1 MSTTLSASTSRQTA
15 SIPITASVMA
25 LGAGVVWSFGAV
37 TARMAKHSD
46 AFQYLIWRSV
56 GVLVMMELVTAVRRQ
71 PDALRRAFTSGRWMM
86 TANFG
91 LLLASLTFVYAVKTT
106 TAANASFLGSIT
118 PLVAVVLARVVLK
131 ERLSRVTLGAILVA
145 FVGLVVTVFGD
156 LHAGNMVGNTSALM
170 ASVGFAIYTI
180 SVRSDQNTDWS
191 PVLPGYAAMMIVL
204 CSVITLAHGKTL
216 FPPAKE
222 IGLGLLHGAVFIVVG
237 TMLFNLGSKRVP
249 AVPMTVFAQ
258 TEMVFV
264 PLWVFL
270 VLGEAP
276 KAATIFGG
284 AIIFSAVVGK
294 AILDTAPGAVQP
306 VQEI

>member
-1 MSTTLSASTSRQTA
+1 MTASTATSRQATHIPIAA
-15 SIPITASVMA
+15 SIMA

-37 TARMAKHSD
+37 TARLAKQAD
-46 AFQYLIWRSV
+46 PFQYLIWRSI
-56 GVLVMMELVTAVRRQ
+56 GVVVVMEVMTATRRQ
-71 PDALRRAFTSGRWMM
+71 PLLLRKAYTSGRWMM

-91 LLLASLTFVYAVKTT
+91 LLLASLAFVYAVKTT

-118 PLVAVVLARVVLK
+118 PLVAVVLARVVLA
-131 ERLSRVTLGAILVA
+131 ERLSRVTLGALVVA

-156 LHAGNMVGNTSALM
+156 LHAGNMIGNIAAML

-180 SVRSDQNTDWS
+180 SVRSNPNADWS

-216 FPPAKE
+216 FPPAKD
-222 IGLGLLHGAVFIVVG
+222 IGLALVHGAVFIVVG
-237 TMLFNLGSKRVP
+237 TILFNLGSKRVP

-264 PLWVFL
+264 PLWALL

-276 KAATIFGG
+276 KLATVFGG
-284 AIIFSAVVGK
+284 AIIFAAVVGK

-306 VQEI
+306 VQEC

>member
-1 MSTTLSASTSRQTA
+1 MTATATTTRQATH
-15 SIPITASVMA
+15 IPIGASAMA

-37 TARMAKHSD
+37 TARMAKHAD
-46 AFQYLIWRSV
+46 PFQYLIWRSI
-56 GVLVMMELVTAVRRQ
+56 GVVVVMEAMMAFRRQ
-71 PDALRRAFTSGRWMM
+71 PMLLRKAYTSGRWMM

-91 LLLASLTFVYAVKTT
+91 LLLASLAFIYAVKTT

-118 PLVAVVLARVVLK
+118 PLAAVVLARVVLG

-145 FVGLVVTVFGD
+145 FIGLIVTVFGD
-156 LHAGNMVGNTSALM
+156 LHAGNMIGNISALM

-180 SVRSDQNTDWS
+180 SVRSNPKTDWS
-191 PVLPGYAAMMIVL
+191 PVLPGYATMMVVL
-204 CSVITLAHGKTL
+204 CSIITLAHGKTL
-216 FPPAKE
+216 FPPAKDMA
-222 IGLGLLHGAVFIVVG
+222 LALVHGAVFIVVG
-237 TMLFNLGSKRVP
+237 TTLFNRGSKRVP

-276 KAATIFGG
+276 KAATVVGG

-294 AILDTAPGAVQP
+294 ALLDTAPGAVQP
-306 VQEI
+306 VQEC

>member
-1 MSTTLSASTSRQTA
+1 MTATTATTRQAT
-15 SIPITASVMA
+15 SIPIAASLMA
-25 LGAGVVWSFGAV
+25 LGSGVVWSFGAV
-37 TARMAKHSD
+37 TARMAKHAD

-56 GVLVMMELVTAVRRQ
+56 GVLVVMEVMTAIRRQ
-71 PDALRRAFTSGRWMM
+71 PMMLRKAYTSGRWMM

-91 LLLASLTFVYAVKTT
+91 LLLASLAFIYAVKTT
-106 TAANASFLGSIT
+106 TAANASFLGSVT
-118 PLVAVVLARVVLK
+118 PLVAVILARVVLG
-131 ERLSRVTLGAILVA
+131 ERLSRVTLGAIVVA
-145 FVGLVVTVFGD
+145 FAGLIVTVFGD
-156 LHAGNMVGNTSALM
+156 LHAGNMIGNTAALM

-180 SVRSDQNTDWS
+180 SVRSDPNVDWS

-216 FPPAKE
+216 FPPAKD

-237 TMLFNLGSKRVP
+237 TTLFNRGSKRVP

-270 VLGEAP
+270 VLGDAP
-276 KAATIFGG
+276 KPATIVGG

-294 AILDTAPGAVQP
+294 AILDTAPGDVQP
-306 VQEI
+306 VQEY